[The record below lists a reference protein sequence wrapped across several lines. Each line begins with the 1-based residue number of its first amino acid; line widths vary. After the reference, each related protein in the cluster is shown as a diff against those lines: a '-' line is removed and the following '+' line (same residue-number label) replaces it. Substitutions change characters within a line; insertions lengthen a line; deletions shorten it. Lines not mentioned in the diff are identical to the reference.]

1 MTVVNPKSISGITS
15 ITTASG
21 SDNLLTIHTSD
32 ANNTERLRIDNTGTT
47 KIVTGIV
54 TTLSVTGNVDIA
66 DTILHT
72 GDTNT
77 KIRFPA
83 ADTVTVETGG
93 SEAIRVDSS
102 QNFGVG
108 TNSPTARFDV
118 RRGDTDGKIAEFHQ
132 STGYGIDIGSSQ
144 ADAYI
149 SSGYNQNFIF
159 KTDPTSGQTERLRIS
174 STGQLSVATTADVTG
189 ANVAIAGSM
198 RLVNATGQS
207 STISALPSG
216 SYITGHSGGSA
227 IVFHRFSDGGGG
239 SDEIAFETHHQGNR
253 HAESLRIEKTGNIKV
268 NVGDLYFATAGKGID
283 FAAETPSGA
292 GSANTV
298 LDDYE
303 EGTFTMTMTASSSGT
318 IALTSS
324 IDSLRYTKIG
334 NLVTI
339 HGRIRVES
347 VSSPAGGLQIGGLP
361 FASIASNSNSQDGYQ
376 HFGVNTHGVNFHD
389 STVQL
394 FGELAPSATGAGLFQ
409 MFDNSNWGIMS
420 ADLIQGNQNEYFGFN
435 FFYHTAT

>member
-32 ANNTERLRIDNTGTT
+32 ANNTERLRIDSTGTT

-54 TTLSVTGNVDIA
+54 TTLTATTGIVTTLTANTVTSLGDVDIA
-66 DTILHT
+66 DKIVHT

-77 KIRFPA
+77 AIRFPS
-83 ADTVTVETGG
+83 ADIISFENGG
-93 SEAIRVDSS
+93 SE
-102 QNFGVG
+102 
-108 TNSPTARFDV
+108 TARFSA
-118 RRGDTDGKIAEFHQ
+118 T
-132 STGYGIDIGSSQ
+132 
-144 ADAYI
+144 
-149 SSGYNQNFIF
+149 NQF
-159 KTDPTSGQTERLRIS
+159 
-174 STGQLSVATTADVTG
+174 SVGTTADITG
-189 ANVAIAGSM
+189 ANVSIGGSI
-198 RLVNATGQS
+198 RLVNANDRTA
-207 STISALPSG
+207 TISALPSG

-227 IVFHRFSDGGGG
+227 IAFHRFSDSGGG

-268 NVGDLYFATAGKGID
+268 NVGNLYFATAGKGID

-303 EGTFTMTMTASSSGT
+303 EGTFTMTMSASSSGT
-318 IALTSS
+318 ISMSS
-324 IDSLRYTKIG
+324 GIDSLRYTKIG

-339 HGRIRVES
+339 HGRVRVES

-361 FASIASNSNSQDGYQ
+361 FASISSNSNSQDGYQ

-394 FGELAPSATGAGLFQ
+394 FGELAPNATGAGLFQ
-409 MFDNSNWGIMS
+409 MFDNSNWAIMA

>member
-1 MTVVNPKSISGITS
+1 MTVVNPKSISGINS
-15 ITTASG
+15 ITTGSG
-21 SDNLLTIHTSD
+21 SDNLLTIHT
-32 ANNTERLRIDNTGTT
+32 NNGTERLRIDSTGAT

-149 SSGYNQNFIF
+149 SSGYNQNFII
-159 KTDPTSGQTERLRIS
+159 KTDPTSGQTERLRLKPNGAVGLN
-174 STGQLSVATTADVTG
+174 STAPQSAFDVLNQGQTGITDVMLVKNNSAGNSFIRFQDNDGTSNFSLGADDGSGLG
-189 ANVAIAGSM
+189 ANAFILYD
-198 RLVNATGQS
+198 RVN
-207 STISALPSG
+207 SAYRMGIDNSG
-216 SYITGHSGGSA
+216 NMKLHSGNLVIGTS
-227 IVFHRFSDGGGG
+227 
-239 SDEIAFETHHQGNR
+239 
-253 HAESLRIEKTGNIKV
+253 
-268 NVGDLYFATAGKGID
+268 GKGID
-283 FAAETPSGA
+283 FSVTSDASG
-292 GSANTV
+292 SSSEL

-303 EGTFTMTMTASSSGT
+303 EGTFTPTYGWSDSAQSGFSASHNYGHYIKIGHVVHIAFWTNFTATPSSSN
-318 IALTSS
+318 ALQ
-324 IDSLRYTKIG
+324 
-334 NLVTI
+334 
-339 HGRIRVES
+339 
-347 VSSPAGGLQIGGLP
+347 LQLP
-361 FASIASNSNSQDGYQ
+361 FTSKNHSGYRGGIPFSFSGITYVGHDEYSQGGRSHINSNTQWMEMGFISHVDG
-376 HFGVNTHGVNFHD
+376 GTWSSSAITPNAMINTSNF
-389 STVQL
+389 Q
-394 FGELAPSATGAGLFQ
+394 GEGTYIAA
-409 MFDNSNWGIMS
+409 
-420 ADLIQGNQNEYFGFN
+420 
-435 FFYHTAT
+435 

>member
-1 MTVVNPKSISGITS
+1 MASEIRVDKITSLSGVGTITPSPTGIEISGIT
-15 ITTASG
+15 TVAT
-21 SDNLLTIHTSD
+21 
-32 ANNTERLRIDNTGTT
+32 LRAT
-47 KIVTGIV
+47 TGIV
-54 TTLSVTGNVDIA
+54 TTLSVTGDVDIA
-66 DTILHT
+66 DTIVHT

-93 SEAIRVDSS
+93 NEAIRVDSS

-207 STISALPSG
+207 ATITALPSG
-216 SYITGHSGGSA
+216 TYNTGVSGGSA
-227 IVFHRFSDGGGG
+227 IVFHRFSDAGGG
-239 SDEIAFETHHQGNR
+239 SDEIAFETHHQGTR
-253 HAESLRIEKTGNIKV
+253 HGEAARFNKSGNLV
-268 NVGDLYFATAGKGID
+268 FPSGQGID
-283 FAAETPSGA
+283 FTATGDGGTV
-292 GSANTV
+292 GSEL

-303 EGTFTMTMTASSSGT
+303 EGSFTVTLPNNGSGNQT
-318 IALTSS
+318 ITNNPAG
-324 IDSLRYTKIG
+324 RYTKIG
-334 NLVTI
+334 SLVYTYI
-339 HGRIRVES
+339 YAILSG
-347 VSSPAGGLQIGGLP
+347 SPQNNSDAWQLGGLP
-361 FASIASNSNSQDGYQ
+361 FAPSTSGFTHHGLTSIQYTAAYNYDVWRPLVASNSRIYFHRTDGSNASLKNSD
-376 HFGVNTHGVNFHD
+376 VV
-389 STVQL
+389 STGMQYWL
-394 FGELAPSATGAGLFQ
+394 MGAAY
-409 MFDNSNWGIMS
+409 MV
-420 ADLIQGNQNEYFGFN
+420 
-435 FFYHTAT
+435 

>member
-32 ANNTERLRIDNTGTT
+32 ANNTERLRIDSTGTT

-118 RRGDTDGKIAEFHQ
+118 RRGDADGKIAEFHQ
-132 STGYGIDIGSSQ
+132 SSGYGIDIGSSQ

-149 SSGYNQNFIF
+149 SSGYNQKFII
-159 KTDPTSGQTERLRIS
+159 KTDPASGQTERLSIEQGGNVKIEKNLKVVGVCTAATVEDSIGDLRTFPITNYS
-174 STGQLSVATTADVTG
+174 S
-189 ANVAIAGSM
+189 NVVIGSHHAGKTLTNTSGGWTFNDSTNFSSGEVM
-198 RLVNATGQS
+198 RVVNK
-207 STISALPSG
+207 SG
-216 SYITGHSGGSA
+216 SSQIVYKGGSITLYSSRDSGTNGDHSIQARGSA
-227 IVFHRFSDGGGG
+227 IIICTGT
-239 SDEIAFETHHQGNR
+239 DEYYI
-253 HAESLRIEKTGNIKV
+253 S
-268 NVGDLYFATAGKGID
+268 GDI
-283 FAAETPSGA
+283 
-292 GSANTV
+292 
-298 LDDYE
+298 
-303 EGTFTMTMTASSSGT
+303 
-318 IALTSS
+318 
-324 IDSLRYTKIG
+324 
-334 NLVTI
+334 
-339 HGRIRVES
+339 
-347 VSSPAGGLQIGGLP
+347 
-361 FASIASNSNSQDGYQ
+361 
-376 HFGVNTHGVNFHD
+376 
-389 STVQL
+389 
-394 FGELAPSATGAGLFQ
+394 
-409 MFDNSNWGIMS
+409 
-420 ADLIQGNQNEYFGFN
+420 
-435 FFYHTAT
+435 

>member
-32 ANNTERLRIDNTGTT
+32 ANNTERLRIDSTGTT

-118 RRGDTDGKIAEFHQ
+118 RRGDADGKIAEFHQ

-149 SSGYNQNFIF
+149 SSGYNQNFII
-159 KTDPTSGQTERLRIS
+159 KTDPTSGQTERLRLKPNGAVGLN
-174 STGQLSVATTADVTG
+174 STAPQSAFDVLNQGQTGITDVMLVKNNSAGNSFIRFQDNDGTSNFSLGADDGSGLG
-189 ANVAIAGSM
+189 ANAFILYD
-198 RLVNATGQS
+198 RVNNAYRMG
-207 STISALPSG
+207 IDNSG
-216 SYITGHSGGSA
+216 NMKLHSGNLVIGTS
-227 IVFHRFSDGGGG
+227 
-239 SDEIAFETHHQGNR
+239 
-253 HAESLRIEKTGNIKV
+253 
-268 NVGDLYFATAGKGID
+268 GKGID
-283 FAAETPSGA
+283 FSATGDA
-292 GSANTV
+292 GGNSSE
-298 LDDYE
+298 LFDDYE
-303 EGTFTMTMTASSSGT
+303 EGTWTPALTGSSSNPTINFITGFPRGYYVKIGQQVTINFDLAWNSCSGGAGNLMMTGLPYATFANFYSGFGLVSHGTGLETASQGPRGIYSNAQVTFVYIIKNASSNVVLSASTLQSNGH
-318 IALTSS
+318 
-324 IDSLRYTKIG
+324 
-334 NLVTI
+334 VF
-339 HGRIRVES
+339 
-347 VSSPAGGLQIGGLP
+347 GG
-361 FASIASNSNSQDGYQ
+361 FTYRA
-376 HFGVNTHGVNFHD
+376 H
-389 STVQL
+389 
-394 FGELAPSATGAGLFQ
+394 E
-409 MFDNSNWGIMS
+409 
-420 ADLIQGNQNEYFGFN
+420 
-435 FFYHTAT
+435 